1 MPAHFVDASVF
12 VHAYLKPRR
21 ELRPQE
27 AAIKKRARAI
37 VTRIS
42 KGEQVLLST
51 VHFAE
56 IANLLEDWMA
66 LSEAQTIL
74 LALATMENIR
84 ILPVTR
90 SDLVEALDLA
100 TERDVGT
107 TDALAVIL
115 MQTEAT
121 REIYS
126 FDRDYDRFNE
136 IRRVDA

>member
-1 MPAHFVDASVF
+1 
-12 VHAYLKPRR
+12 
-21 ELRPQE
+21 
-27 AAIKKRARAI
+27 
-37 VTRIS
+37 RIS

-66 LSEAQTIL
+66 LSEARTIL
-74 LALATMENIR
+74 FALATMENIR
-84 ILPVTR
+84 ILPVART
-90 SDLVEALDLA
+90 DLVEALDLA

-115 MQTEAT
+115 MQAEAT

-136 IRRVDA
+136 IRRVGA

>member
-1 MPAHFVDASVF
+1 MPSRFVDASVF
-12 VHAYLKPRR
+12 VYAYLKPRR

-27 AAIKKRARAI
+27 VAIKKRARAI

-42 KGEQVLLST
+42 KGEQVLLSA

-56 IANLLEDWMA
+56 LANLLENWKA
-66 LSEAQTIL
+66 PSETRTIL
-74 LALATMENIR
+74 FALATMENIR
-84 ILPVTR
+84 ILPVART
-90 SDLVEALDLA
+90 DLVGALDLA

-115 MQTEAT
+115 MQTEVT

>member
-1 MPAHFVDASVF
+1 MPSRFVDASVF
-12 VHAYLKPRR
+12 VYAYLKPRR

-27 AAIKKRARAI
+27 VAIKKRARAI

-66 LSEAQTIL
+66 LSEARTIL
-74 LALATMENIR
+74 FALATMENIR
-84 ILPVTR
+84 ILPVARTDLLEEL
-90 SDLVEALDLA
+90 DLV
-100 TERDVGT
+100 TGRDAGT

-115 MQTEAT
+115 MQPAAT
-121 REIYS
+121 RALYS
-126 FDRDYDRFNE
+126 VDR
-136 IRRVDA
+136 V

>member
-1 MPAHFVDASVF
+1 MPPRFVDASVF

-21 ELRPQE
+21 ELRPSE
-27 AAIKKRARAI
+27 VAIKKRSRSI

-42 KGEQVLLST
+42 KGEQVILST

-74 LALATMENIR
+74 LALATMDNIR

-90 SDLVEALDLA
+90 ADLVEALDLA

-107 TDALAVIL
+107 TDALAVVL

-126 FDRDYDRFNE
+126 FDRDYDHFNE